1 MILRSAFL
9 LACGAA
15 LLTACSNETP
25 AEETEQEADRDAKGD
40 VIGGTI
46 SDDMIPL
53 DRLRSQSPPVRE
65 CSLVAPRLLRLREV
79 EILVEQTALRP
90 PATCVGR

>member
-1 MILRSAFL
+1 
-9 LACGAA
+9 

-46 SDDMIPL
+46 SDD
-53 DRLRSQSPPVRE
+53 
-65 CSLVAPRLLRLREV
+65 
-79 EILVEQTALRP
+79 
-90 PATCVGR
+90 

>member
-1 MILRSAFL
+1 MSRECDAPPGTHASE
-9 LACGAA
+9 
-15 LLTACSNETP
+15 LTACSNETP

-53 DRLRSQSPPVRE
+53 DRLRSQSPPVRAAQDSPQSE
-65 CSLVAPRLLRLREV
+65 P
-79 EILVEQTALRP
+79 TADSDDGE
-90 PATCVGR
+90 ATEPET

>member
-53 DRLRSQSPPVRE
+53 DRLRSQSPPVRAVQDTSGPE
-65 CSLVAPRLLRLREV
+65 
-79 EILVEQTALRP
+79 
-90 PATCVGR
+90 PAVDPSEGDAAEPET